1 MEHILKYEKLVS
13 KVAGKYSNYS
23 SFEDLKQVGMIG
35 LLKALEKYKEENNT
49 KFSTYAFLWIRG
61 EILEYLRN
69 DKNIKVSK
77 ELVSLSREV
86 DICSDMLRQKLNRE
100 PSISEIAFCLE
111 KDESTIID
119 AIYSKEFVLSSD
131 YVLNDNDEGK
141 DVSLYDTVPYYEP
154 GYDATYLDLH
164 MALEELPDEE
174 RKIIKMRYF
183 DDMTQSEISKQLGT
197 NQVNI
202 SRSETKI
209 LQKLRKNIEVNV

>member
-13 KVAGKYSNYS
+13 KIASKYSNYS

-35 LLKALEKYKEENNT
+35 LLKAVEKYKEDSNT

-77 ELVSLSREV
+77 ELVALSREV

-111 KDESTIID
+111 KDEKSIVD
-119 AIYSKEFVLSSD
+119 AIISREFVLSSD
-131 YVLNDNDEGK
+131 YAINEDEEGK
-141 DVSLYDTVPYYEP
+141 NVSLYDTVPYYEA
-154 GYDATYLDLH
+154 GYDADILDLH
-164 MALEELPDEE
+164 FALEQLPEEE
-174 RKIIKMRYF
+174 RKIINMRYYE
-183 DDMTQSEISKQLGT
+183 DMTQSEVSRELGT
-197 NQVNI
+197 NQVTV
-202 SRSETKI
+202 SRCESKI
-209 LQKLRKNIEVNV
+209 LQKLRKNIAA

>member
-13 KVAGKYSNYS
+13 KIASKYSNYS

-35 LLKALEKYKEENNT
+35 LLKALEKYKEDNNT

-86 DICSDMLRQKLNRE
+86 DICSDMLRQRLNRE
-100 PSISEIAFCLE
+100 PSISEIAFCLG
-111 KDESTIID
+111 KDEQIIVD
-119 AIYSKEFVLSSD
+119 AIMSREFVLSSD
-131 YVLNDNDEGK
+131 YSINEDEDGK
-141 DVSLYDTVPYYEP
+141 NVNLYDTVPYYEN
-154 GYDATYLDLH
+154 GYEADILDLH
-164 MALEELPDEE
+164 FAIEQLSEDE
-174 RKIIKMRYF
+174 RRIINLRYYE
-183 DDMTQSEISKQLGT
+183 DMTQSEVSKELGT
-197 NQVNI
+197 NQVNV

-209 LQKLRKNIEVNV
+209 LQKLRKNIVA